1 MTDTS
6 PFTSAFP
13 RITLV
18 TTGLV
23 MALLACASPA
33 LAQQGPPSFGNPIC
47 QRLEGQLQVIT
58 RGGDQAQDAQARR
71 YEEAII
77 RQEAELERTVLQA
90 RNQGCESTGL
100 FSIFNGQAAQ
110 CGPLTN
116 RIQQMRTNLDRMIS
130 DLQRIRPGNAA
141 GDREGQRRSVIVA
154 LAQNNCGPQYAA
166 AAREFQQGGG
176 LFGGLFGG
184 NVLPGPEG
192 GPVGNTFRTVC
203 VRTCDGFF
211 FPISFATSEGR
222 FADDEQK
229 CQRQC
234 PASEARLFVHRNPG
248 EDMNQAVSTNGQP
261 YSSLPNAFKY
271 RQEFNPSCLCK
282 PANQSWADAMKHL
295 DERGALGEG
304 DIVVTDER
312 AKKMSQPVR
321 DTRQSSQKQTSAG
334 NSDQNKSSEISTPQA
349 APAQPSGKIRAVGPI
364 FVAPKQ

>member
-1 MTDTS
+1 MIDTRHS
-6 PFTSAFP
+6 LRLFSFAVA
-13 RITLV
+13 L
-18 TTGLV
+18 
-23 MALLACASPA
+23 ALLACASPA
-33 LAQQGPPSFGNPIC
+33 LAQQGSSIGNSIC
-47 QRLEGQLQVIT
+47 QRLESQLQVIT
-58 RGGDQAQDAQARR
+58 RGGDQAQDGQARR
-71 YEEAII
+71 YEEAIA

-90 RNQGCESTGL
+90 RNQGCESSGL

-141 GDREGQRRSVIVA
+141 GDREGQRRSVIIA

-176 LFGGLFGG
+176 FLNNLFGG
-184 NVLPGPEG
+184 NSLPGPEG
-192 GPVGNTFRTVC
+192 GPIGNTFRTVC

-222 FADDEQK
+222 FNDDEQK

-234 PASEARLFVHRNPG
+234 PASEVKLFVHRNPG
-248 EDMNQAVSTNGQP
+248 EDMNQAVSTSGQP

-271 RQEFNPSCLCK
+271 RQEFNAACLCK

-312 AKKMSQPVR
+312 AKKMSQPAR
-321 DTRQSSQKQTSAG
+321 DGRPGQKGVVAP
-334 NSDQNKSSEISTPQA
+334 DQRKA
-349 APAQPSGKIRAVGPI
+349 ADAPAQSATPAPTQTSGQIRAVGPI

>member
-1 MTDTS
+1 MIDTRHS
-6 PFTSAFP
+6 SRIIPFASGLALVLMACSFP
-13 RITLV
+13 AR
-18 TTGLV
+18 
-23 MALLACASPA
+23 
-33 LAQQGPPSFGNPIC
+33 AQQGAPPSGNPIC
-47 QRLEGQLQVIT
+47 QRLESQLQTIT
-58 RGGDQAQDAQARR
+58 RGGDQAQDGQARR
-71 YEEAII
+71 YEEAIA
-77 RQEAELERTVLQA
+77 RQESELERTVLQA

-141 GDREGQRRSVIVA
+141 GDREGQRRSVIIA

-176 LFGGLFGG
+176 LLGGLFGG
-184 NVLPGPEG
+184 NTLPGPEG

-234 PASEARLFVHRNPG
+234 PASEVRLFVHRNPG
-248 EDMNQAVSTNGQP
+248 EDMNQAVSTSGQP

-282 PANQSWADAMKHL
+282 PANQSWADAMKHI

-312 AKKMSQPVR
+312 AKKLSQPAR
-321 DTRQSSQKQTSAG
+321 GGQ
-334 NSDQNKSSEISTPQA
+334 QNPQA
-349 APAQPSGKIRAVGPI
+349 AKGADAPPQAAASSPAQNGAIRSVGPV